1 AVAYLQGGPDAWL
14 PRLAAGSPLSRLP
27 RQEAWQEIAARV
39 GPVDGSTWELYTPGP
54 SFDPQT
60 AIFGIEYASGLD
72 ETVILRL
79 VDEGGWKISEF
90 RTSVDRFEPGA
101 AAWRGP
107 APAAAAPGP
116 EEEPATPAG
125 GLLSPPVVLRL
136 GGGLL
141 ALILGGIGAF
151 LLIRHGRRAEAIAAG
166 AGAIVVA
173 VALGGWGWLLFSAPA
188 APVAQTKAPV
198 KAARFTRLGALAPL
212 RAALAKGTDQAE
224 IDRLLT
230 APPADSSLRDIRD
243 LWKAQYLLTE
253 ADLAA

>member
-54 SFDPQT
+54 SFDQQT
-60 AIFGIEYASGLD
+60 ALFGIEYASGLD

-79 VDEGGWKISEF
+79 VDAGGWKISDI
-90 RTSVDRFEPGA
+90 RTSIDRFEPGA
-101 AAWRGP
+101 ASWRGP
-107 APAAAAPGP
+107 APAAQGP
-116 EEEPATPAG
+116 QEEPAASSG

-151 LLIRHGRRAEAIAAG
+151 LLMRRGRRSEA
-166 AGAIVVA
+166 
-173 VALGGWGWLLFSAPA
+173 
-188 APVAQTKAPV
+188 
-198 KAARFTRLGALAPL
+198 
-212 RAALAKGTDQAE
+212 
-224 IDRLLT
+224 
-230 APPADSSLRDIRD
+230 
-243 LWKAQYLLTE
+243 
-253 ADLAA
+253 